1 MKGKKV
7 LIRAVALALALIL
20 CLGVLSVA
28 AFAQETGKVNR
39 LRQGENLSQ
48 EEGEREDLTFWH
60 QYSIKRKWVEK
71 IVFQD
76 NLKGMPKNVLDFSEK
91 WDKNDKQVVGWYKDH
106 VLYVAA
112 EGKITL
118 PKDSSWLFASFTN
131 LEELDFNN
139 SVDTSQVEN
148 MSHMFADCVSLEKL
162 DLSCFDTGAVKTMNA
177 MFYRCKALEELNVGS
192 FQTGNVKNM
201 CRMFAYCENL
211 EALDVSGFDTS
222 SVTDLSFQFYCCKS
236 LEKLDV
242 SGFDTGKCM
251 YLNAMFYHCE
261 KLETLDVSGFDTSR
275 VLGMCY
281 TFRGCGNLKS
291 VNPEGF
297 DTSRVLQYKDF
308 MDQGGLVN
316 GKPWKELFA

>member
-20 CLGVLSVA
+20 CLGVVSVA

-48 EEGEREDLTFWH
+48 EEGEREELTFWH

-211 EALDVSGFDTS
+211 EALDVSGFDT
-222 SVTDLSFQFYCCKS
+222 
-236 LEKLDV
+236 
-242 SGFDTGKCM
+242 GKCM
-251 YLNAMFYHCE
+251 YLNALFYHCE

-281 TFRGCGNLKS
+281 TFSGCGNLKS

-308 MDQGGLVN
+308 MDQGVLVN